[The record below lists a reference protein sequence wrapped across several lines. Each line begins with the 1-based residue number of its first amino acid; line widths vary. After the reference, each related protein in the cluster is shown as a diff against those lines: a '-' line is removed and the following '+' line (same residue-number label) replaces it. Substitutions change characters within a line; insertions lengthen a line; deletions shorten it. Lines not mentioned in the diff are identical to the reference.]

1 MHNLVD
7 LTGRT
12 FGELYV
18 IGRTEK
24 KGMPVYWDC
33 QCSCG
38 NIKSVAAK
46 HLKSGGTKSCGCK
59 QHIRSHYIHGMTGTK
74 LYQTRIHMLERCN
87 NPKDKRYK
95 NYGGRGIKVC
105 EEWSKSFTSFRDWA
119 LANGYKEG
127 LSIDRIDVN
136 GNYEP
141 SNCRWITMAEQANN
155 TTRSVYITHNG
166 ETLTKAD
173 WVRKIGINYSTFSL
187 RYLKYGNDDRIFQKK
202 MK

>member
-1 MHNLVD
+1 MYNLVD
-7 LTGRT
+7 LTGKT
-12 FGELYV
+12 FGELVV
-18 IGRTEK
+18 IGRTK
-24 KGMPVYWDC
+24 KKSMPVYWDC
-33 QCSCG
+33 KCSCG
-38 NIKSVAAK
+38 KIKSVAAK
-46 HLKSGGTKSCGCK
+46 HLKSGATKSCGCK

-74 LYQTRIHMLERCN
+74 LYKTRIHMLERCN
-87 NPKDKRYK
+87 NPKDKSYK

-173 WVRKIGINYSTFSL
+173 WVRKIGIKYATFSL
-187 RYLKYGNDDRIFQKK
+187 RYLKYGNDDRIFKK
-202 MK
+202 EMK